1 MSKRISMSKKIKSNK
16 PKTKKIINKTKA
28 TKSKDKS
35 IKSKDKSIKSRDQS
49 IKSKDKSTKKSI
61 VVFTDG
67 SCSGNG
73 KAGAIGGI
81 GIHFPNKELKDISKV
96 YRESYCTNQRTEL
109 YAILLTLRYIKKNLG
124 LSNFDVKI
132 KSDSGYSIDCVTKWV
147 QKWKKNG
154 WKKMDGSDVA
164 NKEYIEIID
173 KYCQRYTIKFEHV
186 TAHTDGMD
194 PNSIGN
200 RIADKLATSATKRA
214 QDEMKRGKLNKSTTI
229 KKNNNLNTNQKSAGQ
244 GIIVELIKSKHKSK
258 H

>member
-1 MSKRISMSKKIKSNK
+1 MSKRINMSKKLKSNK
-16 PKTKKIINKTKA
+16 PKTKKIIPKTK
-28 TKSKDKS
+28 TKKIKDKN
-35 IKSKDKSIKSRDQS
+35 
-49 IKSKDKSTKKSI
+49 TKKSI

-67 SCSGNG
+67 SCAGNG

-132 KSDSGYSIDCVTKWV
+132 KSDSSYSIDCITKWV

-173 KYCQRYTIKFEHV
+173 KYCKRYSIKFEHV

-200 RIADKLATSATKRA
+200 RMADKLATSATKRA
-214 QDEMKRGKLNKSTTI
+214 QDEMKRGKLNKSTAT
-229 KKNNNLNTNQKSAGQ
+229 KKNNFNSKQNSAGQ
-244 GIIVELIKSKHKSK
+244 GIVVELIKSKHKSK